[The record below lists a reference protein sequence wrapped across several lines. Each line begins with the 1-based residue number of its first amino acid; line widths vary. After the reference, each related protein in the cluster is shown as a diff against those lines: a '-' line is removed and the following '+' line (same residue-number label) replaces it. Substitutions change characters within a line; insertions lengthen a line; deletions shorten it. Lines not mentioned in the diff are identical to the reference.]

1 MILFLSAGL
10 VSRIKAKE
18 KFYLLII
25 FWSLQQTQKVQ
36 KKKLR
41 NLHDQGPKALDL
53 FKSWCNLIVDHIF
66 IDYLTIL
73 CNYNYTE

>member
-1 MILFLSAGL
+1 MEGLISLVIMKLKVNTKSAKYFET
-10 VSRIKAKE
+10 SRTKG
-18 KFYLLII
+18 
-25 FWSLQQTQKVQ
+25 Q
-36 KKKLR
+36 R
-41 NLHDQGPKALDL
+41 PKALDL